1 MRQVEVTFSWTVLLM
16 TSEQLVG
23 DVIIN
28 DRLGC
33 SDHEIAELKILRGV
47 KKASSRTQVPN
58 FKKVDFSLFREL
70 GSIIWWKAVLKGKGA
85 HESYQIFKDSL
96 LKTKE

>member
-1 MRQVEVTFSWTVLLM
+1 MLSWTLLLM
-16 TSEQLVG
+16 TSEELVG
-23 DVIIN
+23 NVIIN

-47 KKASSRTQVPN
+47 RNASSRTQIPN

-70 GSIIWWKAVLKGKGA
+70 ESIIWWEAVLKGKRG
-85 HESYQIFKDSL
+85 HES
-96 LKTKE
+96 